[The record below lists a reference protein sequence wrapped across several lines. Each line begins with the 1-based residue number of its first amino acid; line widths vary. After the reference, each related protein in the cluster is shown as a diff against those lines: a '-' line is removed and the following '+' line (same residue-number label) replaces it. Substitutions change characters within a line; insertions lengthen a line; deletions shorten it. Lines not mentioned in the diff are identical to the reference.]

1 MTDYFSSVFEKQTA
15 SAAGKVSTAELGGR
29 VRLVHGAFT
38 PAAAVPAG
46 SVVKLVRLPFRARLL
61 PMSEIHFEAG
71 QDAALTV
78 KIGDSLDDDRYF
90 TAAAPGATAKTIV
103 LNANRLGDYVTPAET
118 ELILTTGAKPL
129 AAGKKI
135 TFDLLYVTD

>member
-1 MTDYFSSVFEKQTA
+1 MADYFSTVFEKQAA
-15 SAAGKVSTAELGGR
+15 SAGKLSTAELGGR
-29 VRLVHGAFT
+29 VRLVHGTFT

-46 SVVKLVRLPFRARLL
+46 SVVKLVRLPYRARLL
-61 PMSEIHFEAG
+61 PISEIHFEAG

-103 LNANRLGDYVTPAET
+103 LNANRLGDYVTPSES